1 MATVQTTIIQKS
13 RFEDFRMSETRANH
27 GYLETDIDEFLDQT
41 PPEAQSLFNAGS
53 KLSFQHDRDNGTN
66 GISKSIVLTE
76 NSDTKPGPED
86 ISADT
91 PLVDSDKDEPLTSSA
106 SPFLQDNPRTE
117 SYVSDGNSEVNEDYD
132 KGRRR
137 LESTEILTTIL
148 LCLGV
153 SMSCLF
159 LFLLVTSLISAYWE
173 PNNLRKFCDDI
184 HVVGYTSQAC
194 RDIDSG

>member
-117 SYVSDGNSEVNEDYD
+117 SYVSDGNSEV
-132 KGRRR
+132 
-137 LESTEILTTIL
+137 LTNTPSFPKWKQIAVVVFFHPSV
-148 LCLGV
+148 GFHV
-153 SMSCLF
+153 RKREVFKSNLF
-159 LFLLVTSLISAYWE
+159 L
-173 PNNLRKFCDDI
+173 
-184 HVVGYTSQAC
+184 
-194 RDIDSG
+194 